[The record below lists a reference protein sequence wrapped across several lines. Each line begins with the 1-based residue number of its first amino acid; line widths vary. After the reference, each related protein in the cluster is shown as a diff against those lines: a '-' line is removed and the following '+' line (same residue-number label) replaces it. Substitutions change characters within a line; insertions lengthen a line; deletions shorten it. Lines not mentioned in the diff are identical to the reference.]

1 VQIKNEEIGQIKFLE
16 QIATAKK
23 EFTAEKKMNEKHLKE
38 IGSLKLK
45 YDKALN
51 DKDKIITERD
61 KLRVEI
67 AQLKPLIHVPIRRK
81 TGKQVVGNELSEG

>member
-1 VQIKNEEIGQIKFLE
+1 
-16 QIATAKK
+16 
-23 EFTAEKKMNEKHLKE
+23 
-38 IGSLKLK
+38 LK